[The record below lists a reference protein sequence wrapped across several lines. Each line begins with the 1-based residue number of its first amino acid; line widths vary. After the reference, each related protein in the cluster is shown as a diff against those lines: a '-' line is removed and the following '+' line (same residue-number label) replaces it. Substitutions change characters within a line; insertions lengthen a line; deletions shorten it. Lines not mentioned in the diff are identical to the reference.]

1 MKLNPLFCFLLLFYC
16 LAFRPAPVV
25 YRVDTAA
32 SKLTWTGYAEV
43 GAWAP
48 SGTVQLRQGQLEYDQ
63 KTLRNGRFEVDMRTI
78 AHTNADLQNHLRGTD
93 FFAVEQYP
101 TAVFELREVV
111 GAEAVGQLTVRGIAR
126 PLRFP
131 VRVTREAGSSL
142 RVQGTASVDRTQFG
156 VQFNSSSFFQNLG
169 DHAIRN
175 DFQLAFD
182 IVAAPALARR

>member
-1 MKLNPLFCFLLLFYC
+1 MKTLFFFLLLFSC

-43 GAWAP
+43 GSWAP
-48 SGTVQLRQGQLEYDQ
+48 SGTVQLRQGQLEYGGN
-63 KTLRNGRFEVDMRTI
+63 TLRNGRFEIDMRTI
-78 AHTNADLQNHLRGTD
+78 AHPNPDLQNHLRGTD
-93 FFAVEQYP
+93 FFAVEQFP

-111 GAEAVGQLTVRGIAR
+111 GTEAVGQLTVKGITR

-131 VRVTREAGSSL
+131 VRITRAGGTL

-182 IVAAPALARR
+182 MVAATGLAKQ